1 MKIRKNK
8 ILASIIIV
16 NYNNGKYIK
25 KCLDSLMNQLNSKT
39 EIIFVDDKSTD
50 NSLNIV
56 DKYKDK
62 IKVIQNHST
71 NKSKHGSYNQ
81 INSYYRGFL
90 KSKGKFIFLLD
101 SDDYFKKNK
110 INKILTYFKKNK
122 NVNVVFDLPI
132 LKFKNKTLKSKF
144 KQKKFILSSWPR
156 FTNQS
161 CITVKRAFMFHIFK
175 FLKIKKFDL
184 IWFDFRI
191 ACFCFLKEKKINIYY
206 SHLTYYRK
214 LESSASAKF
223 VTFSKN
229 WWIRRNQAHD
239 FVTYLSKKLKLKDK
253 FTVDKILTK
262 LINFFR

>member
-90 KSKGKFIFLLD
+90 KSK
-101 SDDYFKKNK
+101 
-110 INKILTYFKKNK
+110 
-122 NVNVVFDLPI
+122 
-132 LKFKNKTLKSKF
+132 
-144 KQKKFILSSWPR
+144 R
-156 FTNQS
+156 
-161 CITVKRAFMFHIFK
+161 
-175 FLKIKKFDL
+175 
-184 IWFDFRI
+184 
-191 ACFCFLKEKKINIYY
+191 
-206 SHLTYYRK
+206 
-214 LESSASAKF
+214 
-223 VTFSKN
+223 
-229 WWIRRNQAHD
+229 
-239 FVTYLSKKLKLKDK
+239 
-253 FTVDKILTK
+253 
-262 LINFFR
+262 